1 MTTMKTTFEVPRR
14 CASWMAGLALASV
27 IAATPAS
34 ARQDPDSCR
43 CVDADGV
50 EIERCT
56 CFRTPRLDAFV
67 GSWAPDAQ
75 RPRLGLSVDVSRAS
89 GGDGVEVTSVLPGGP
104 AAEAGIREGDVITS
118 IDGRALS
125 TSLGAEAER
134 DFDLDRSLPVQ
145 RLLAIAGDLEPGQ
158 EVEIVYTREGERQ
171 AAIVEAVDLADSWGG
186 RFAMVMPPWEE
197 GRLGD
202 QLRAFSTFGDGSG
215 LHGLGGLGLGLVEV
229 DPELGAYFGTDR
241 GVLVTEVGRGS
252 GLGLR
257 PGDVVV
263 RIGSRPVT
271 TAEGFRRILA
281 SYDPREDIELHVRR
295 GGEETIVTGRLR
307 Y

>member
-1 MTTMKTTFEVPRR
+1 MKTTFEVPRR
-14 CASWMAGLALASV
+14 CASWMAGLALVSV
-27 IAATPAS
+27 VAATPAS
-34 ARQDPDSCR
+34 ARQDRDSCR

-56 CFRTPRLDAFV
+56 CFRAPRLDAFI
-67 GSWAPDAQ
+67 GSWATDAQ

-89 GGDGVEVTSVLPGGP
+89 GRDGVEVTSVLPGGP

-118 IDGRALS
+118 IDGRALA

-145 RLLAIAGDLEPGQ
+145 RLLAIARDLEPGQ
-158 EVEIVYTREGERQ
+158 QVEIVYTRGGERQ
-171 AAIVEAVDLADSWGG
+171 AAIVEAEDLADSWGG
-186 RFAMVMPPWEE
+186 RFSMVMPPWEE
-197 GRLGD
+197 GRLAD
-202 QLRAFSTFGDGSG
+202 HLRAFSTFGDGAG
-215 LHGLGGLGLGLVEV
+215 VMGGLGLGLVEV
-229 DPELGAYFGTDR
+229 NPELGAYFGTDR
-241 GVLVTEVGRGS
+241 GVLVTEVERGS

-281 SYDPREDIELHVRR
+281 SYDPQEDIELHVRR
-295 GGEETIVTGRLR
+295 GGEETTMTGRLR